1 MSSGDVRGE
10 LGEEDYADC
19 LCHLSES
26 EARASAG
33 LRMGGSVQGV
43 RRS

>member
-10 LGEEDYADC
+10 LGEDDNSDC
-19 LCHLSES
+19 FCHLSES
-26 EARASAG
+26 DARASAG